1 MKIWERLSQLRQ
13 QLMTRPRGWENGR
26 RSGISIEASTVA
38 AQEQTADNGGG
49 VGGGRRAGIR
59 CTDAGDDAGPIHWT
73 GPAEAVL
80 GVLRGRGKSFDFISW
95 LEDIHKR

>member
-1 MKIWERLSQLRQ
+1 MGDAQASAS
-13 QLMTRPRGWENGR
+13 RPARWQH
-26 RSGISIEASTVA
+26 RSKLCG
-38 AQEQTADNGGG
+38 QWWG

-73 GPAEAVL
+73 GPEEAVL
-80 GVLRGRGKSFDFISW
+80 GGPRGRGKSFDFISW